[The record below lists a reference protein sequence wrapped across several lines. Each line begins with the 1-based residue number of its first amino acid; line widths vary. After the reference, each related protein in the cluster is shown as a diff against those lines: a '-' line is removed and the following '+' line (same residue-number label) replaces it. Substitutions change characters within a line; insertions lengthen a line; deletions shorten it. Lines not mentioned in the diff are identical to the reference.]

1 MRFPRNKQIFRG
13 QLDIAAF
20 AGVLFILL
28 IFVLLHSQLV
38 FTPGV
43 PIRLPEAEDLP
54 GVIGQHNPVVAV
66 DASGQYYFEN
76 QIAREDLLR
85 QRLAEEVNASREPV
99 TLIIQADKSVTWDDL
114 QKLSLL
120 ARKAG
125 IRSVML
131 ATRPAPAVSVPT
143 RTGAEK

>member
-28 IFVLLHSQLV
+28 IFVLLHSRLI
-38 FTPGV
+38 FMPGI
-43 PIRLPEAEDLP
+43 PITLPDAEDMP
-54 GVIGQHNPVVAV
+54 GTIGRTVVVAI

-76 QIAREDLLR
+76 QVTHERLLR
-85 QRLAEEVNASREPV
+85 QRLAEEVNASREPIMLV
-99 TLIIQADKSVTWDDL
+99 IEADKAVSWDEL
-114 QKLSLL
+114 KKLVLL

-125 IRSVML
+125 VKEAWG
-131 ATRPAPAVSVPT
+131 ATRPSSTGTSRVPVP
-143 RTGAEK
+143 E

>member
-54 GVIGQHNPVVAV
+54 GVIGHTLVVAV

-76 QIAREDLLR
+76 QIAQEDLLR

-114 QKLSLL
+114 KKLGLL

-125 IRSVML
+125 VRDAVL
-131 ATRPAPAVSVPT
+131 ATRPASPVAGSASPGV
-143 RTGAEK
+143 RK

>member
-20 AGVLFILL
+20 TGVLFILL
-28 IFVLLHSQLV
+28 IFVLMHSQLI

-43 PIRLPEAEDLP
+43 PISLPEAEDLP
-54 GVIGQHNPVVAV
+54 GIVGNTVVVAI

-76 QIAREDLLR
+76 QLTHERLLR
-85 QRLAEEVNASREPV
+85 RRLSEVVTASREPV
-99 TLIIQADKSVTWDDL
+99 TLVIEADKAVTWDDL
-114 QKLSLL
+114 KKLALL

-125 IRSVML
+125 VKNAL
-131 ATRPAPAVSVPT
+131 GATRPSLSATNRAPSLP
-143 RTGAEK
+143 E

>member
-13 QLDIAAF
+13 QLDVAAF

-43 PIRLPEAEDLP
+43 PIHLPEGADLP
-54 GVIGQHNPVVAV
+54 GVVGHTVVVAV

-76 QIAREDLLR
+76 QLTHEDLLHR
-85 QRLAEEVNASREPV
+85 RLAEVVSSAREPV
-99 TLIIQADKSVTWDDL
+99 TLVVEADETVTWGNL
-114 QKLSLL
+114 LKLSAL

-125 IRSVML
+125 VKDAVL
-131 ATRPAPAVSVPT
+131 ATRPPLFEGRQRASLLEP
-143 RTGAEK
+143 